1 MKWRMKDDYP
11 TAKDLYDYEYY
22 MKSRP
27 HVVLLGAG
35 ASCAAIPNGDKNGRK
50 ISAMN
55 GFIKKIGLTDILEK
69 ITLHTSSDNLED
81 IYMELDERSK
91 TELNCMDA
99 KQKLEEAIRDYM
111 LDFKLPDRPTVYD
124 YLIMGLTSKDLI
136 ATFNWDP
143 LLVQA
148 YARVMAYTTNL
159 PQLAFYMGMLL

>member
-1 MKWRMKDDYP
+1 MEVKWRMKDDYP
-11 TAKDLYDYEYY
+11 TTRDLYDYEYY

-55 GFIKKIGLTDILEK
+55 GFIKKLGLTDILEK

-91 TELNCMDA
+91 AEPICIDA
-99 KQKLEEAIRDYM
+99 KQKLEEVIREYM
-111 LDFKLPDRPTVYD
+111 LNFKLPDNPTVYD

-136 ATFNWDP
+136 ATFIGIH
-143 LLVQA
+143 
-148 YARVMAYTTNL
+148 
-159 PQLAFYMGMLL
+159 F